1 MGYGYGVWLVLPVNC
16 MDTHI
21 PHVTIACNMEREDAF
36 LLYQEFVELNG
47 RSVRCTIDLSD
58 YEILGPDYYEM
69 DSTDAGWSWGY
80 GAKVSAN
87 IPTNIDRSYLPS
99 DHHIT
104 MQYEDHKKDLSPV
117 KKNVLCSLNGVVEV
131 ADIRSDT
138 PSDWNI
144 ITELGKLELH

>member
-1 MGYGYGVWLVLPVNC
+1 MGYGYGVWLVLPVNWFN
-16 MDTHI
+16 THI
-21 PHVTIACNMEREDAF
+21 PHVTIACNMERKDAF

-47 RSVRCTIDLSD
+47 RSVQCTVDLSE

-69 DSTDAGWSWGY
+69 DNAHASWSWGY

-87 IPTNIDRSYLPS
+87 IPTNIDCSYLPS

-117 KKNVLCSLNGVVEV
+117 KKNDSCSFIGLVEV

-144 ITELGKLELH
+144 ITQLSK

>member
-1 MGYGYGVWLVLPVNC
+1 MGYGYGVWLVLPVNWV
-16 MDTHI
+16 DTHI

-36 LLYQEFVELNG
+36 LLYQEFGELN
-47 RSVRCTIDLSD
+47 RKSVQCTVDLSE
-58 YEILGPDYYEM
+58 YEILGPDYYELN
-69 DSTDAGWSWGY
+69 SAITGWSWGY
-80 GAKVSAN
+80 GANISAN

-99 DHHIT
+99 NHHIT

-117 KKNVLCSLNGVVEV
+117 KKNDSCSFMGVVEV

-144 ITELGKLELH
+144 ITQLGK

>member
-1 MGYGYGVWLVLPVNC
+1 MGYGYGVWLVLPVNWFN
-16 MDTHI
+16 THI
-21 PHVTIACNMEREDAF
+21 PHVTIACNMERKDAF

-47 RSVRCTIDLSD
+47 RSVQCTVDLSE

-69 DSTDAGWSWGY
+69 DNAHAGWSWGY
-80 GAKVSAN
+80 GTKVSAN
-87 IPTNIDRSYLPS
+87 IPTNIDCSYLPS

-117 KKNVLCSLNGVVEV
+117 KKNDSCSFIGLVEV

-144 ITELGKLELH
+144 ITQLSK